1 MTFRQ
6 FAVILVPLVSAGCGG
21 GESGF
26 QQVKGKVDFDGRPV
40 VYGTVEFLPDSAKGH
55 KGPGA
60 SADIV
65 DGVYNTSQAGGQG
78 LSKGPHIAR
87 VTMFA
92 EKVPQTADE
101 TVVTKAPPPIAVG
114 YPLEVSVE
122 GPDLDLNIPAK
133 AKGFDMYKSGRPTG
147 PRPGDP

>member
-6 FAVILVPLVSAGCGG
+6 WVVVLAPLVFVSCAGSKS
-21 GESGF
+21 EF
-26 QQVKGKVDFDGRPV
+26 HQVKGKVTFDGQPV
-40 VYGTVEFLPDSAKGH
+40 VYGTVEFLPDSTKGQ

-65 DGVYNTSQAGGQG
+65 DGMYDTSQAGGEG

-101 TVVTKAPPPIAVG
+101 TVVVKAPPPIAVG
-114 YPLEVSVE
+114 YPLEVSVD

-147 PRPGDP
+147 PRAGDP